1 MQAEITDLASGM
13 AAAQLA
19 DVFVGMHGANL
30 ANGWLMRPGSSMIE
44 VQAYGFDAHV
54 PHLQDAL
61 FNAQVSGPAGVRRRA
76 GGRLPRGC

>member
-1 MQAEITDLASGM
+1 VQAEITDLASGI

-19 DVFVGMHGANL
+19 DGFLGMHGANL

-44 VQAYGFDAHV
+44 VQPYGFDAHV

-61 FNAQVSGPAGVRRRA
+61 FNAQVSRPVGQQ
-76 GGRLPRGC
+76 LQ